1 MTVEGNAA
9 RSCGTCTLCCKL
21 LRIAELDKPQGVWCA
36 HARPG
41 QGCAIY
47 AERPKECRTFHCG
60 YLVAPELS
68 EEWFPQRS
76 KIVLMADVSGG
87 ITAVVDQSRPE
98 AWREQPFYRQLKSWS
113 RELLAANKYVVVR
126 IGKRAIAVLPDEDF
140 DLGPMEMDEPLVI
153 ETAPGPTG
161 RPIYRARRADPGYA
175 ARAAVPKVAEK

>member
-68 EEWFPQRS
+68 EEWHPVKS
-76 KIVLMADVSGG
+76 KIVLVAEPGG
-87 ITAVVDQSRPE
+87 GVTAVVDPGRADAWKQEPYYSRLK
-98 AWREQPFYRQLKSWS
+98 AW
-113 RELLAANKYVVVR
+113 AADVVQR
-126 IGKRAIAVLPDEDF
+126 TIAVLPDRDI
-140 DLGPMEMDEPLVI
+140 DLGIMDSGEKVLVEQI
-153 ETAPGPTG
+153 SGPRG
-161 RPIYRARRADPGYA
+161 VSYSARRASVP
-175 ARAAVPKVAEK
+175 RADVAGIER